1 MSAPD
6 SQYALAADRDRF
18 LAALEGDDF
27 DVTTRLAAHLT
38 TCGNPLPSS
47 TCRELGLPVGSSYA
61 TAARQVIDSN
71 GRVPAKALH
80 AAEPAPEAQATQDRG
95 ADDAFTAGGGKVAM
109 T

>member
-6 SQYALAADRDRF
+6 TQYALAADRDRF
-18 LAALEGDDF
+18 LSALDGDDF
-27 DVTTRLAAHLT
+27 SVTTRLAAHLT

-61 TAARQVIDSN
+61 TAARQVISNN
-71 GRVPAKALH
+71 GRMPVKVPQ
-80 AAEPAPEAQATQDRG
+80 AAEAAPESQATQGPG
-95 ADDAFTAGGGKVAM
+95 ADGACSAPGGKVTM

>member
-18 LAALEGDDF
+18 LSALDGDDF
-27 DVTTRLAAHLT
+27 SVTTRLAAHLT

-61 TAARQVIDSN
+61 TAARQVIGNN
-71 GRVPAKALH
+71 GRMPVRVPQEAGA
-80 AAEPAPEAQATQDRG
+80 APESEPTQGPDADG
-95 ADDAFTAGGGKVAM
+95 ARSTSGGKVTM